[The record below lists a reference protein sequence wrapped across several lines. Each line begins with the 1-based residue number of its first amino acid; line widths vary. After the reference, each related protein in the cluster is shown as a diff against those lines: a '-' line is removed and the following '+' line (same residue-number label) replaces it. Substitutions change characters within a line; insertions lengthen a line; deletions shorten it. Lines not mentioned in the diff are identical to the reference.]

1 MKHKW
6 FLLSVTLILAGC
18 ASVVHQGHAR
28 RLDASAVRIFLPQ
41 FANATEDE
49 HAARAVTEL
58 AASALLE
65 RSVPLVQTEAALV
78 HSRAENAA
86 GADGLYLETAR
97 SLKAT
102 HLLIGTVHEYRYKTD
117 LDGNPAVG
125 ISLRLVDV
133 TDGHTVWQ
141 GSSSRVSVFLASLSK
156 TAQRAVRDLVAQL
169 PLTHPS
175 PGPAASHP

>member
-1 MKHKW
+1 MRLNW
-6 FLLSVTLILAGC
+6 LFLSGVLILAGC
-18 ASVVHQGHAR
+18 ASVVHQGHAK

-41 FANATEDE
+41 FANATDDE
-49 HAARAVTEL
+49 HAARALTEL
-58 AASALLE
+58 TASALLE

-86 GADGLYLETAR
+86 GVDGLFLETAR

-133 TDGHTVWQ
+133 TDGQTVWQ

-169 PLTHPS
+169 PLTHLAAS
-175 PGPAASHP
+175 PGASHP